1 MLSRVMLLALLFCSS
16 LGAAEYWVAP
26 VPVGK
31 DC

>member
-1 MLSRVMLLALLFCSS
+1 MHSRVMLLALLLCGS

>member
-1 MLSRVMLLALLFCSS
+1 MLLALLFCSS